1 MIVHFSFRAI
11 TCFNNSKTLMELLI
25 ASQNNGG
32 NKENDNNPTPDK
44 FNDKGGYYKFP
55 NGLIMQWG
63 NINGINIVD
72 LNGKTP
78 PHITFPIPFPTK
90 VLNITLSI
98 YAPQNINNG
107 ISNVYSRNTTRTGSD
122 VITDAYSHGA
132 ENATIYWYALGY

>member
-1 MIVHFSFRAI
+1 MA
-11 TCFNNSKTLMELLI
+11 TLPSTST
-25 ASQNNGG
+25 SQSNGG

-63 NINGINIVD
+63 NINGIDILD

-98 YAPQNINNG
+98 CAPQSVYNG
-107 ISNVYSRNTTRTGSD
+107 ISNVYSHNTTRTGSD
-122 VITDAYSHGA
+122 VITDQLSYGA
-132 ENATIYWYALGY
+132 KNATIYWYALGY